1 MMKKRIL
8 ALGMAVL
15 MFGSF
20 CSIYAEDADTT
31 ADNTASLEEN
41 VIVTID
47 SPEFDALYAMGFL
60 DDEIKSASKDSFIT
74 RAQFAGYLCKI
85 AGINVGELSTEDIPF
100 IDVNIKTPY
109 YKEICAMYSLG
120 IISGT
125 SANTF
130 SPSSQVLYAQATQ
143 MIIKV
148 LGYIEYAETKYGAY
162 PDGAFMTALELDIS
176 DTVKK
181 DKNSAITLED
191 AIPLLYNAATTE
203 MLNVIGMDSDGNV
216 TYNTNGKTLLETGSD
231 IYISS
236 GIMQCDGEAS
246 ITSTEVSEG
255 YMTVGGKQYIMA
267 DVDLSHL
274 LGCRVKFFYQNKQGI
289 KKLLWAYET
298 SSSNS
303 ITLKAADL
311 LTDDSQYSFTNIKYD
326 AGNNRLRS
334 LRVSNVAKVI
344 YNKTLCSFPD
354 AATIRPKTGTL
365 RAVDNN
371 DDGIYD
377 VVIIDEFYNIFVN
390 YIKEAAKEIGDVY
403 NRNINTEKYDVIK
416 IFRDGKEIEFTD
428 IESNTLLS
436 CFENKDKTKIY
447 IYVADGKGQGKLTL
461 MKTDDRYVFD
471 DAEYK
476 LSQDYVNLLT
486 NPSLV
491 IERPTLGNE
500 YTYYLDLS
508 GEIGAIASGK
518 EKLQYALL
526 MRYAEEDELFGTSTV
541 NASLLLEGGSKTIT
555 KTKKKLRVDTGSGV
569 SSYTSAEFAAYLS
582 GKSMPQVVKVAFDSE
597 GYLNEIHFPI
607 DNTDRAVEK
616 YGYNEE
622 SFSYDDKI
630 TSVRVVDNRTIL
642 NHKYMLN
649 EKTRVFV
656 KRDGLNVD
664 DPYEVYGKD
673 IITGNRTMYLYDV
686 NPDMTVSIAYAEG
699 FSAGDYMGGCML
711 VESVETVIN
720 DEGDIV
726 KRIIGICGTE
736 YVDLE
741 EYESGI
747 VPSDLERGDVVRVA
761 KLDGKATVVTKIF
774 DNTEYGTSP
783 YKLLVGSTPDDECNI
798 RYVPVYNISNVGLTT
813 VNPDGWKSTYGELNS
828 TGLRGNMMVVYDRA
842 ADEMYIGDIH
852 DIYPRYQP
860 NKDGSFDDGQ
870 AIKAIL
876 WSRYESMMGAIVI
889 IN

>member
-20 CSIYAEDADTT
+20 CSIYAEDADAT

-41 VIVTID
+41 VIVKID

-60 DDEIKSASKDSFIT
+60 DDEIKSASKDDFIT
-74 RAQFAGYLCKI
+74 RAQFTGYLCKI
-85 AGINVGELSTEDIPF
+85 AGINVGELSTDNIPF

-109 YKEICAMYSLG
+109 YKEICAMYSMG

-148 LGYIEYAETKYGAY
+148 LGYIEYAETKYGTY
-162 PDGAFMTALELDIS
+162 PDGAFKTALELDIS
-176 DTVKK
+176 DSIKK
-181 DKNSAITLED
+181 DKNTAITLED
-191 AIPLLYNAATTE
+191 AIVLLYNTGMTE
-203 MLNVIGMDSDGNV
+203 MLNIIGVDSKGNV
-216 TYNTNGKTLLETGSD
+216 TYNTNGNTLFETGND
-231 IYISS
+231 IYFSK
-236 GIMQCDGEAS
+236 GVMQCDAEAS
-246 ITSTEVSEG
+246 ILSADVTDG
-255 YMTVGGKQYIMA
+255 YMIISGRQYIKA
-267 DVDLSHL
+267 DMDLSHL
-274 LGCRVKFFYQNKQGI
+274 LGCKVRFFYKDNQNI
-289 KKLLWAYET
+289 KKILWAYED
-298 SSSNS
+298 SSSTS
-303 ITLKAADL
+303 ITIKAADL
-311 LTDDSQYSFTNIKYD
+311 LVNDGQYSFTNIKYST
-326 AGNNRLRS
+326 GTNRTRS
-334 LRVSNVAKVI
+334 LRVSNSAKVI

-354 AATIRPKTGTL
+354 ADTIRPKTGTL
-365 RAVDNN
+365 RVADSNG
-371 DDGIYD
+371 DGTYD
-377 VVIIDEFYNIFVN
+377 VIIVDEFYNIFVS

-403 NRNINTEKYDVIK
+403 NRNINIEKYDVIK
-416 IFRDGKEIEFTD
+416 IFRDGKEIEFKD
-428 IESNTLLS
+428 VESNTLLS

-447 IYVADGKGQGKLTL
+447 IYVADGKGQGKLT
-461 MKTDDRYVFD
+461 MIKTEDRYIFD
-471 DAEYK
+471 NTEYK
-476 LSQDYVNLLT
+476 LSKDYINLLS
-486 NPSLV
+486 NPNLV
-491 IERPTLGNE
+491 IESPKLSNE

-508 GEIGAIASGK
+508 GEIGAIVSGK

-541 NASLLLEGGSKTIT
+541 NASILLEGGSKTIT
-555 KTKKKLRVDTGSGV
+555 KTKKKLRVDTGSGI

-622 SFSYDDKI
+622 SFSYDDRI

-699 FSAGDYMGGCML
+699 FAAGDYMGGCML

-774 DNTEYGTSP
+774 DNAEYGTSP

-813 VNPDGWKSTYGELNS
+813 VNPDSWKSTYGELNS

-842 ADEMYIGDIH
+842 ADEMYVGDIH

-860 NKDGSFDDGQ
+860 NKDGSFDESK